1 MARAR
6 IRELE
11 RKQHRL
17 AELEEETRECSE
29 SVLERYPLSEKE
41 QVELEREWK
50 IGLEVIA
57 EYDDATPDD
66 YHDLITYTYDSEPLS
81 KYVDSD
87 MREISWRASF
97 DLANALGLALITID
111 EAGNINGEM
120 IEY

>member
-11 RKQHRL
+11 RKQRRL
-17 AELEEETRECSE
+17 AELEEETRECYE

-66 YHDLITYTYDSEPLS
+66 YHDLIIP
-81 KYVDSD
+81 
-87 MREISWRASF
+87 
-97 DLANALGLALITID
+97 N
-111 EAGNINGEM
+111 
-120 IEY
+120 